1 MSHIVEIKTEVRD
14 EQAVKAACARLN
26 LAPPVNKSARLF
38 NETVSGLCIELPGW
52 QYPIVANL
60 QTGQLQYDNYNGH
73 WGEQKHLNA
82 FLQGYAV
89 EKSKIEA
96 RKKGHSVSETRLED
110 GSIRA
115 LSVKAGDRVIFGKYT
130 GDEVKLEGEEHIILS
145 ESDIL
150 AVVERG

>member
-110 GSIRA
+110 GSIR
-115 LSVKAGDRVIFGKYT
+115 VTIRVG
-130 GDEVKLEGEEHIILS
+130 G
-145 ESDIL
+145 
-150 AVVERG
+150 AA